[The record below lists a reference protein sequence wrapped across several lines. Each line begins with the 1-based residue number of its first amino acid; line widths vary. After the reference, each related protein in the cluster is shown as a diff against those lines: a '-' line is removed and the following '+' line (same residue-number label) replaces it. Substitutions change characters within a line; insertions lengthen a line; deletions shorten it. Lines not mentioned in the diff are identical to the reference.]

1 MNDGQMVTES
11 PHWMSRRRWILLGAG
26 ALALLIIAWLF
37 STGRSRSLAASHG
50 AAPGIAIDV
59 ATAAR
64 AEVPVYF
71 EGLGTVQA
79 FYTVKITAR
88 VDGELQKVA
97 FVEGQTMKRGEL
109 LAQIDPRPYQ
119 AALDQAIATQA
130 KDNAQLAN
138 AKQDL
143 ERYMVLAPQDLASKQ
158 TVDTQ
163 RALVAQ
169 LQAQLKGD
177 EATIENARTQLSYT
191 TIVAPFDG
199 RTGIRLVDPGNIVRA
214 SDTTGIV
221 VMTQV
226 QPIAVIFTL
235 PEASLS
241 DLSDAMH
248 AGSVGV
254 AAISQDAGKQLDS
267 GSVSL
272 IDNQIDQTTGTIRVK
287 AIFPNAEQ
295 RLWPGEFVNA
305 RVHLRTMHNAVTI
318 PPAALQRGP
327 NGPFAYVVK
336 PDSTIDARLLTVTG
350 NTEETVVVESGLAPG
365 ERVAVSNLYRLQP
378 GVRVRV
384 NDAARARVAS
394 AEQAAQ

>member
-1 MNDGQMVTES
+1 MNDGQTVPER
-11 PHWMSRRRWILLGAG
+11 PRFMSRRRWVLLGAG
-26 ALALLIIAWLF
+26 AVALLLITWLL
-37 STGRSRSLAASHG
+37 SPGRSRTLAASH
-50 AAPGIAIDV
+50 AAPPGIAVDV
-59 ATAAR
+59 ATATR
-64 AEVPVYF
+64 ADVPVYF
-71 EGLGTVQA
+71 IGLGTVQA

-97 FVEGQTMKRGEL
+97 FIEGQTLKRGDL

-138 AKQDL
+138 ARQDL

-177 EATIENARTQLSYT
+177 EASIENARTQLSYT
-191 TIVAPFDG
+191 TIVSPING
-199 RTGIRLVDPGNIVRA
+199 RTGIRLVDPGNIVHA
-214 SDTTGIV
+214 ADTTGIV
-221 VMTQV
+221 MMTQV

-235 PEASLS
+235 PEASLGE
-241 DLSDAMH
+241 LSEAMR
-248 AGSVGV
+248 AASVEV
-254 AAISQDAGKQLDS
+254 AALSQDTGKELDR
-267 GSVSL
+267 GAVSL

-305 RVHLRTMHNAVTI
+305 RVHLRTVHNAVTI
-318 PPAALQRGP
+318 PAAALQRGP

-336 PDSTIDARLLTVTG
+336 SDSTVDTRLLKVSG
-350 NTEETVVVESGLAPG
+350 NSEETVVVESGLEPG
-365 ERVAVSNLYRLQP
+365 ERVAVSNIYRLQP
-378 GVRVRV
+378 GMRVRV
-384 NDAARARVAS
+384 NDAPARVARS
-394 AEQAAQ
+394 AEPAAQ